1 MNPITFLTS
10 NVSDLWLWTYSIIAG
25 WGTTVTLLIIAI
37 SYLAIRVIRLEHK
50 IRAID
55 NKFVAETRDLSLRI
69 NKHTNT
75 LG

>member
-10 NVSDLWLWTYSIIAG
+10 NVSDLWIWTYSIIAG
-25 WGTTVTLLIIAI
+25 WGTTVTLLVVAMG
-37 SYLAIRVIRLEHK
+37 YLLVRLIRLEQ
-50 IRAID
+50 RLRMVD
-55 NKFVAETRDLSLRI
+55 NKLMSETRDLSLRI

>member
-25 WGTTVTLLIIAI
+25 WGTTVTLLVVGMG
-37 SYLAIRVIRLEHK
+37 YLLVRLIRLEQ
-50 IRAID
+50 RLRMVD
-55 NKFVAETRDLSLRI
+55 NKLMSETRDLSLRI
-69 NKHTNT
+69 NKHTDT

>member
-25 WGTTVTLLIIAI
+25 WGTTVTLLVVAI
-37 SYLAIRVIRLEHK
+37 GYLLVRVIRLEQK
-50 IRAID
+50 LRMVD
-55 NKFVAETRDLSLRI
+55 SKLVAETRELSIRI

-75 LG
+75 F

>member
-25 WGTTVTLLIIAI
+25 WGTTVTLLVVAI
-37 SYLAIRVIRLEHK
+37 GYLLVRVIRLEQK
-50 IRAID
+50 LRMVD
-55 NKFVAETRDLSLRI
+55 SKLVAETRELSLRI

-75 LG
+75 F

>member
-25 WGTTVTLLIIAI
+25 WGTTVTLLVVAI
-37 SYLAIRVIRLEHK
+37 GYLLVRVIRLEQRLRMVDSK
-50 IRAID
+50 L
-55 NKFVAETRDLSLRI
+55 VAETRELSIRI

-75 LG
+75 F

>member
-25 WGTTVTLLIIAI
+25 WGTTVTLLVVAI
-37 SYLAIRVIRLEHK
+37 GYLLVRVIRLEQK
-50 IRAID
+50 LRMID
-55 NKFVAETRDLSLRI
+55 SKLVAETRELSFRI

-75 LG
+75 F